1 MTTGGDDRDPVARKL
16 VIGASGFLGSHV
28 TRRLVEKGEHVRV
41 MVRETSSLRALED
54 LDVEVVTG
62 NIEDAESL
70 RSAMRGCDTVYYC
83 VVDARPWLRDPAPL
97 FHTNVTSLNTVL
109 EVALEAGLRRFVF
122 TSSVTTLPIGDGV
135 LDEAAGPHNWTRA
148 GGAYVQSRVRAEEL
162 VLRYARERGLPA
174 VAMCVANTYGA
185 GDYLPTPHGAFIA
198 MAARGKIPYYFRDVG
213 AEVVGIRDAAEA
225 LVLAGERGRVGERYI
240 VSAGF
245 RSTHELL
252 EIAASVTGA
261 APPKYGIPRAVLPV
275 AGILGELVARIRGR
289 DSRITRETM
298 RLMHIMTPLD
308 HRKAERDLGWQP
320 RPIENAIREAA
331 LFFTTR
337 RRGGGTTAETLGRPA
352 STEHETG
359 PRDGNDRS

>member
-1 MTTGGDDRDPVARKL
+1 MARKL

-28 TRRLVEKGEHVRV
+28 TRRLVDRGAQVRV
-41 MVRETSSLRALED
+41 MVRESSSLRALQD
-54 LDVEVVTG
+54 LDVEIVTG
-62 NIEDAESL
+62 SIEDAQSL
-70 RSAMRGCDTVYYC
+70 RAAMQGCDIVYYC

-109 EVALEAGLRRFVF
+109 EVAVEAGLRRFVF
-122 TSSVTTLPIGDGV
+122 TSSVATLPIGADV
-135 LDEAAGPHNWTRA
+135 LDETTGPHNWARA
-148 GGAYVQSRVRAEEL
+148 GGAYVQSRVQAEEL
-162 VLRYARERGLPA
+162 VLRYARERGLPV
-174 VAMCVANTYGA
+174 VAMCVANTYGD

-198 MAARGKIPYYFRDVG
+198 MAARGKLPCYVRGVG

-245 RSTHELL
+245 RSTRDLL

-275 AGILGELVARIRGR
+275 AGILGELVARVRGR
-289 DSRITRETM
+289 DSRITRVTM

-308 HRKAERDLGWQP
+308 HRKAERELGWRP
-320 RPIENAIREAA
+320 RPIEEAIRDAA

-337 RRGGGTTAETLGRPA
+337 RRGRDSSAETPPRRPA
-352 STEHETG
+352 I
-359 PRDGNDRS
+359 